1 MENCNEMDSKRC
13 SNGHS
18 YSSDLEQC
26 PYCSNSNTSNESQ
39 STKKDTPYAAG
50 VLVCS
55 IIGIVLFLM
64 LVFSGQ
70 YLDNH
75 FDTYN
80 KKAWTMSA
88 LTFFTIPGILLSIFG
103 MVLGIKGYKKI
114 KNNRNS
120 YSNYPMLVVGKVLGI
135 IGVSI
140 WGIFLVLELV
150 FILFYILF

>member
-1 MENCNEMDSKRC
+1 MENFNEMDSKSC
-13 SNGHS
+13 SNDHP
-18 YSSDLEQC
+18 YISDLEQC
-26 PYCSNSNTSNESQ
+26 PYCSNSNTSNESP
-39 STKKDTPYAAG
+39 STKKNAPYATV

-80 KKAWTMSA
+80 ERAWAMSA
-88 LTFFTIPGILLSIFG
+88 WAFFTIPGILLSILG
-103 MVLGIKGYKKI
+103 MVLGIKGYKKT
-114 KNNRNS
+114 KTNRNS
-120 YSNYPMLVVGKVLGI
+120 YSNYPMLVVGKVLSI

-140 WGIFLVLELV
+140 WGIFLVLGLV
-150 FILFYILF
+150 VILCK